1 MQQFARISGW
11 GKYVPSKILTN
22 SDLET
27 LVQTNDEWIR
37 SRTGIVE
44 RRLADCDETT
54 STMSTMAAKAALERA
69 GVKPEEL
76 DLIICATT
84 TPDYQLPA
92 TASLIQRELGATK
105 AGAFDLNSAC
115 TGFMS
120 GFLCGSQFIMS
131 GTYKKVLV
139 IGAETLSRFID
150 WSDRNTCVLFGDGAA
165 AVVLEAS
172 STPSGML
179 SCSMGS
185 HGDTEGMLTIPAGGA
200 AIPASDDTVEE
211 KMHFVRMN
219 GSELFKV
226 AVRKM
231 QQASEECLEKL
242 SLKTSDIKMVIPH
255 QANTRIIDSLQ
266 SALGLTTDKVFI
278 NIDRFGNTGSAS
290 VPLALA
296 EYLDKGE
303 VQPGDKLLLVSFGGG
318 ISWAA
323 AVVQWS

>member
-1 MQQFARISGW
+1 
-11 GKYVPSKILTN
+11 
-22 SDLET
+22 
-27 LVQTNDEWIR
+27 
-37 SRTGIVE
+37 
-44 RRLADCDETT
+44 
-54 STMSTMAAKAALERA
+54 
-69 GVKPEEL
+69 
-76 DLIICATT
+76 
-84 TPDYQLPA
+84 
-92 TASLIQRELGATK
+92 
-105 AGAFDLNSAC
+105 
-115 TGFMS
+115 
-120 GFLCGSQFIMS
+120 
-131 GTYKKVLV
+131 VLV

-172 STPSGML
+172 STPCGML

-242 SLKTSDIKMVIPH
+242 SLATSEIKMVIPH

-266 SALGLTTDKVFI
+266 SALGLSTDKVFV

-303 VQPGDKLLLVSFGGG
+303 VEPGDKLLLVSFGGG

>member
-11 GKYVPSKILTN
+11 GSYAPSKILTN
-22 SDLET
+22 AELET

-54 STMSTMAAKAALERA
+54 SSMSTAAAKIALERA
-69 GVKPEEL
+69 GVDAADI
-76 DLIICATT
+76 DLVICATT

-92 TASLIQRELGATK
+92 TASLIQREIGAVK

-120 GFLCGSQFIMS
+120 GFLCGSQFIMA

-139 IGAETLSRFID
+139 IGAETLSRFMD
-150 WSDRNTCVLFGDGAA
+150 WTDRNTCVLFGDGAA

-172 STPSGML
+172 ETRCGVL
-179 SCSMGS
+179 SCFMGS
-185 HGDTEGMLTIPAGGA
+185 HGDTEGMLSIPAGGA
-200 AIPASDDTVEE
+200 AIPASEDTVEE
-211 KMHFVRMN
+211 KMHVIRMN

-231 QQASEECLEKL
+231 QQAAEECLHKL
-242 SLKTSDIKMVIPH
+242 GLATTDIKMVIPH

-266 SALGLTTDKVFI
+266 SALGLTTGQVFV

-296 EYLDKGE
+296 EYLDQGHVVK
-303 VQPGDKLLLVSFGGG
+303 GDKLLLVSFGGG

-323 AVVQWS
+323 AVVEW